1 MSAAQTLVLNAT
13 FEPLKVVDWQ
23 RAITLWY
30 QGKAEVLK
38 EHDVTVR
45 AVTFSFKLPSVIRL
59 LHYVKLKRRPVVQ
72 FTRANIYARDE
83 FTCQYCYGGDVDNPK
98 AYEPHRLTFDHVTP
112 VAQGGRRGWDNI
124 VTACEPCN
132 RRKADRTPDEAG
144 MTLRRTPRRPLVLAP
159 TMKLSIGWK
168 TPADW
173 HSFLY
178 WNVSLEK

>member
-1 MSAAQTLVLNAT
+1 MSAQTLVLNAS
-13 FEPLKVVDWQ
+13 FEPLKVVPWE

-45 AVTFSFKLPSVIRL
+45 AVTFSFKLPSVVRL
-59 LHYVKLKRRPVVQ
+59 LHFVKLKRRPVVQ

-83 FTCQYCYGGDVDNPK
+83 FTCQYCVK
-98 AYEPHRLTFDHVTP
+98 KFEPEDLTFDHVVP
-112 VAQGGRRGWDNI
+112 VAHGGQRGWTNI

-132 RRKADRTPDEAG
+132 RRKADRTPEEAG
-144 MTLRRTPRRPLVLAP
+144 MMLARIPRRPLVLAP

-173 HSFLY
+173 YDFLY
-178 WNVSLEK
+178 WNITLES